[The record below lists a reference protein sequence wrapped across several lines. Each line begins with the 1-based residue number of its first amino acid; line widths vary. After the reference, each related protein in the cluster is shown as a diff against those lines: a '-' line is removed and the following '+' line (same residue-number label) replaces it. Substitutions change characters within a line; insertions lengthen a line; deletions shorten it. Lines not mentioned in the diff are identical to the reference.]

1 MIDKS
6 LCDKGS
12 VWNQSNC
19 ECECDKLCDVGE
31 YLDYESCKCRKELF
45 GKLVEEC
52 IENAEE
58 VELIKITLADHENVC
73 KSYCTIYV
81 VLIAI
86 ISPIVIGIGTYFVY
100 YRYMNR
106 DRYMKYDYAY
116 QTTI

>member
-45 GKLVEEC
+45 GKLVE
-52 IENAEE
+52 
-58 VELIKITLADHENVC
+58 DVC